1 MPKRFMRDVPER
13 KAPRDNRVRIAIP
26 QSIEERLRVRME
38 QDDMR
43 GESLSSYLHHLIKM
57 DTGAYV

>member
-1 MPKRFMRDVPER
+1 MPKRFIRDVPNR
-13 KAPRDNRVRIAIP
+13 RGGANNRVRIAIP
-26 QSIEERLRVRME
+26 KSIEERLRVRME